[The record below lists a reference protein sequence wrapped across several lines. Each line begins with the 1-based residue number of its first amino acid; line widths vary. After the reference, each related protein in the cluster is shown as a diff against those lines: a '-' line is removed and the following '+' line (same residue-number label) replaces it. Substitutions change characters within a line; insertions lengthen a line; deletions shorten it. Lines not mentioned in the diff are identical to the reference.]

1 MLSMLRKDNLKKK
14 KKYETGEKLREQV
27 CTFTFFNCHI
37 IYFNASARPQTPQMT
52 LCCYV

>member
-1 MLSMLRKDNLKKK
+1 MLSIFRKDNLKKK
-14 KKYETGEKLREQV
+14 KIIETGEKLRQQI
-27 CTFTFFNCHI
+27 CTFTFFSYLI